1 MKLLRPAA
9 RLALDVLLPPQC
21 FACGAEVADPARLC
35 ARCFGESDFITEPM
49 CACCGLP
56 FDFETEPGRVCAL
69 CAAQPP
75 VFDRA
80 RSAVRYDEPLRQ
92 AVLGFKHGDRT
103 DMAAGLATLLWRAGR
118 PLLADADGVVPVPLH
133 RRRLW
138 RRRYNQAALL
148 SRELAIRAG
157 IGFLPD
163 LLERRRPTR
172 SQGGLSATARRRN
185 VRGAFRLAEGAAER
199 VRDARLVLVDDVY
212 TTGATVEA
220 CARVLRRGG
229 AASVDVLT
237 VARVVRAGQTH

>member
-1 MKLLRPAA
+1 
-9 RLALDVLLPPQC
+9 
-21 FACGAEVADPARLC
+21 
-35 ARCFGESDFITEPM
+35 
-49 CACCGLP
+49 
-56 FDFETEPGRVCAL
+56 
-69 CAAQPP
+69 
-75 VFDRA
+75 
-80 RSAVRYDEPLRQ
+80 
-92 AVLGFKHGDRT
+92 
-103 DMAAGLATLLWRAGR
+103 MAAGLATLLWRAGR

-148 SRELAIRAG
+148 SRELANRAG

-185 VRGAFRLAEGAAER
+185 VRGAFRVTDGAAAR
-199 VRDARLVLVDDVY
+199 IRDARLVLVDDVY

-220 CARVLRRGG
+220 CARVLRRAG